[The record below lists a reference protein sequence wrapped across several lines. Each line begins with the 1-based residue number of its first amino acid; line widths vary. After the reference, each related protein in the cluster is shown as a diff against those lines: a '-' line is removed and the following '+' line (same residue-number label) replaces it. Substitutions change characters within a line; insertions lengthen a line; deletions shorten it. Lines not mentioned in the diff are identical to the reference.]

1 MSEESVA
8 ESSIELNG
16 IMTKMIGKILVDKKI
31 LTQEE
36 WENHLFEAMRTWV
49 EGKKNDNEG
58 TNGEDNAEGRP
69 AQ

>member
-1 MSEESVA
+1 MSEPVA

-16 IMTKMIGKILVDKKI
+16 IMTKMIGKILVEKKI

-36 WENHLFEAMRTWV
+36 WENHLFGAMRQWV
-49 EGKKNDNEG
+49 EGKPNDDAGENGKN
-58 TNGEDNAEGRP
+58 NAEGRP